1 MNDIWVCTNCH
12 SVNRLRGDRCYKCG
26 GRQADLAAES
36 APAVRLGAAIVNRAV
51 RAYRPAWPL
60 ALVASILIV
69 AVAGM
74 GVYLVVASLDGV
86 TGLKTAFVGV
96 LEGTASLRDPELL
109 TAAQAQALVTP
120 ALVRFALLIVAVVAF
135 GLWLSLVVSNIP
147 ALGGGTP
154 STTPLKALVYP
165 LIPVLNLYKVPG
177 MIQDALYRVEPRAG
191 GFFMVALAWF
201 GLVGSYF
208 VSILASWWIGYAMVD
223 AIRRAESREEV
234 ARAFGVAVD
243 ESVIVE
249 VVTAL
254 MVVAGAVFLVL
265 IMLRIERRS
274 AARDREI
281 RSAALGGSETA

>member
-1 MNDIWVCTNCH
+1 
-12 SVNRLRGDRCYKCG
+12 
-26 GRQADLAAES
+26 
-36 APAVRLGAAIVNRAV
+36 
-51 RAYRPAWPL
+51 
-60 ALVASILIV
+60 
-69 AVAGM
+69 M
-74 GVYLVVASLDGV
+74 GVYLVIASLDGV
-86 TGLKTAFVGV
+86 TELKAAFVGI

-109 TAAQAQALVTP
+109 AAAQAQALVTP

-154 STTPLKALVYP
+154 STSPLKAFVYP

-208 VSILASWWIGYAMVD
+208 VSILASWWIGIAMID
-223 AIRRAESREEV
+223 SIRRAESRDEV
-234 ARAFGVAVD
+234 ARAFGAAVD
-243 ESVIVE
+243 QRVIVE

-281 RSAALGGSETA
+281 RSAALGGTQAA